1 MKMGKT
7 ANSRKATLIT
17 GFSICA
23 LLFGVCIPAQGQ
35 RTSDNVP
42 RIGFLQRR
50 FAPTPT
56 NPDPLANAF
65 LQGLREL
72 GYIDGKNIIVEHRYA
87 GGKSESLSPIIAE
100 FLQLKVDVIVV
111 PGSPAIRAARLA
123 TKTVPIVIVTQ
134 SDPVA
139 DKLVDSLAH
148 PGGNITGLT
157 RLTSELSGK
166 RLQLFKEALPTIARV
181 ATLIGGAEL
190 IENVGDYEATA
201 RTLNLTLLPVR
212 LAGTKPDMEA
222 VFQNME
228 KSGVNALIV
237 NRDALTASYMSRI
250 AELAVRHRLPSM
262 ALDPDPVG
270 NGFVASLARPG
281 GNVTGVSALSPDLSG
296 KQLEILKEIV
306 PKLSRVAVLGSSNRP
321 GNAQIL
327 KEAELA
333 AETMSIRLQYL
344 DVLNSKDIDS
354 AFRGARKEHA
364 QAVLVLTGPQLN
376 SRRRQ
381 ITDLAAK
388 NHLPAI
394 YEREEFI
401 NEGGLSVYGASVSD
415 LSRRAAT
422 YVDKILKGAK
432 PAELPIEQPTKFE
445 LLINLKAAKQIG
457 LTIPPNV
464 LARAD
469 RVIR

>member
-1 MKMGKT
+1 MGKT
-7 ANSRKATLIT
+7 ASSRKAVLIS

-35 RTSDNVP
+35 QTTDKVP

-50 FAPTPT
+50 VAPTPT

-72 GYIDGKNIIVEHRYA
+72 GYIDGKNIVVEHRYG
-87 GGKSESLSPIIAE
+87 GGKSESLSRIIAE

-111 PGSPAIRAARLA
+111 PGSPAIRAARQA
-123 TKTVPIVIVTQ
+123 TKTLPIVIVTQ

-166 RLQLFKEALPTIARV
+166 RLQLFKEAIPTIAKV

-212 LAGTKPDMEA
+212 LAGTKPDLEA
-222 VFQNME
+222 GFQNMA

-250 AELAVRHRLPSM
+250 AELAIRHRLPSM
-262 ALDPDPVG
+262 NED
-270 NGFVASLARPG
+270 RPY
-281 GNVTGVSALSPDLSG
+281 VEV
-296 KQLEILKEIV
+296 
-306 PKLSRVAVLGSSNRP
+306 
-321 GNAQIL
+321 
-327 KEAELA
+327 
-333 AETMSIRLQYL
+333 
-344 DVLNSKDIDS
+344 
-354 AFRGARKEHA
+354 
-364 QAVLVLTGPQLN
+364 
-376 SRRRQ
+376 
-381 ITDLAAK
+381 
-388 NHLPAI
+388 
-394 YEREEFI
+394 
-401 NEGGLSVYGASVSD
+401 GGLMSYSAND
-415 LSRRAAT
+415 ADQFKRAAV

-432 PAELPIEQPTKFE
+432 PADLPIEQPAKFE
-445 LLINLKAAKQIG
+445 LVINLKTAKQIG
-457 LTIPPNV
+457 LIIPPNI

-469 RVIR
+469 KVIR